1 MIRLTK
7 QQVLRMHEEL
17 ISVTGGSHGVRD
29 EALLDAALSAPFISF
44 DGTDLYP
51 ALEQKVARLG
61 YGLIENHA
69 MIDGNKR
76 IGAHTMLVFLT
87 LNGVPLQLHAEGT
100 LYYYS
105 GGCLREELTGR
116 TSHVDSAA

>member
-17 ISVTGGSHGVRD
+17 IRVTGGSHGVRD

-51 ALEQKVARLG
+51 ALEQKAARLG
-61 YGLIENHA
+61 YGLRKH
-69 MIDGNKR
+69 
-76 IGAHTMLVFLT
+76 
-87 LNGVPLQLHAEGT
+87 
-100 LYYYS
+100 
-105 GGCLREELTGR
+105 
-116 TSHVDSAA
+116 

>member
-1 MIRLTK
+1 
-7 QQVLRMHEEL
+7 MHKKL

-51 ALEQKVARLG
+51 ALEHKAARLG
-61 YGLIENHA
+61 YGLIENYA

-76 IGAHTMLVFLT
+76 IGAHTMLVSSSSNNEESEDSYVKGISSMSGCSSGSS
-87 LNGVPLQLHAEGT
+87 NGSCPF
-100 LYYYS
+100 S
-105 GGCLREELTGR
+105 GANIDAFFAS
-116 TSHVDSAA
+116 TSSFG